1 MNFRVG
7 LLGRLTRAAPRGV
20 ITERP
25 AREVSE
31 SARNLSKL
39 ADLLPEGANLR
50 EVHLPETTGVVQV
63 RVDMDA
69 GGPAAALQT
78 LNLAAEL
85 VANYAGGIESLGPL
99 HHGTVTQLATKTEP
113 AQ

>member
-1 MNFRVG
+1 MRYSVDI
-7 LLGRLTRAAPRGV
+7 AIE

-50 EVHLPETTGVVQV
+50 ELHLPETTGVVEV

-69 GGPAAALQT
+69 AGPADALHT
-78 LNLAAEL
+78 LSLAAEL
-85 VANYAGGIESLGPL
+85 VAAYAGGIESLGPL
-99 HHGTVTQLATKTEP
+99 HHATVTQLAIKNEP

>member
-1 MNFRVG
+1 MRYSVDI
-7 LLGRLTRAAPRGV
+7 AIE

-50 EVHLPETTGVVQV
+50 ELLLPETTGVVQV
-63 RVDMDA
+63 RIDMDA
-69 GGPAAALQT
+69 AGPADALHT

-85 VANYAGGIESLGPL
+85 VAVYAGGVESLGPL
-99 HHGTVTQLATKTEP
+99 HHATVSQLAIKTEP